1 LFWWWWWWWYV
12 YRDTNQSVGINKK
25 EKKGKHEVSVE
36 AHLGVGRYRLF
47 DYMEWSWCCH

>member
-1 LFWWWWWWWYV
+1 MRMMNVLLLLFWWWWWWWYV

-36 AHLGVGRYRLF
+36 ALLDVGR
-47 DYMEWSWCCH
+47 DAS